1 MIAGTF
7 VANAIFAAVLISLAG
22 AASNFLLGATWAT
35 CVDIGGQHSGVVSAA
50 MNSFGQLGGILSPIV
65 VALLVEHYGSWSAPL
80 YITGVL
86 YLVGAACWLGASV
99 SPVRASHHSMAF
111 SRLIAG

>member
-1 MIAGTF
+1 VGAASLAAAGVFMIAGTF
-7 VANAIFAAVLISLAG
+7 VANAIVAALLISLAG

-35 CVDIGGQHSGVVSAA
+35 CVDIGGRHSGVVSAA

-80 YITGVL
+80 YITGAL
-86 YLVGAACWLGASV
+86 YLIGAACWLGV
-99 SPVRASHHSMAF
+99 DP
-111 SRLIAG
+111 SRPL